1 MIVLDCEEI
10 CHVLYPLLVHV
21 VSEVGQV
28 QGLLTPDLAILKA
41 PLLLTAATARSS
53 PICLQLDSGC
63 RKAVVHT

>member
-41 PLLLTAATARSS
+41 P